1 MISGDRSP
9 QTNYLIRR
17 TVSFKFTF
25 LSFYWKVL
33 KTTVARFLA
42 KSALTLSA
50 ALSYYTI
57 FSLPP
62 MLLIILE
69 TTSRFYDRQEVQQ
82 AIFNEI
88 GDLVGQSGARQL
100 MATLDRLNIFE
111 TTWWATA
118 VGVIVLVFTA
128 TTVFVTMQNALNKI
142 FFVKA
147 GQLKGYGILK
157 MLRDRILSFALI
169 LSMAFILLV
178 SLIVDALLTSF
189 GDYLK
194 EWIGAFSTLMVII
207 TSFVLPIVVISLLFA
222 LLFKFLPDARLR
234 WRDTWFGALLT
245 AVLFA
250 LGQYLISFYIGNSQM
265 ASLYDA
271 AGSVLGVMLWVYY
284 TSAIFLFG
292 GTFSYVRAKLLNRR
306 IMPADYAVRVE
317 QKEVTVEQKEVQ

>member
-1 MISGDRSP
+1 MTEALNPI
-9 QTNYLIRR
+9 LIRR
-17 TVSFKFTF
+17 TVSFKFTL

-33 KTTVARFLA
+33 KNTVERFLA

-118 VGVIVLVFTA
+118 VGIIVLVFTA
-128 TTVFVTMQNALNKI
+128 TTVFVTMQNALNRI
-142 FFVKA
+142 FGVRA
-147 GQLKGYGILK
+147 GQLKGFGIFK

-207 TSFVLPIVVISLLFA
+207 TSFALPIVVISLLFA

-271 AGSVLGVMLWVYY
+271 AGSLLVVMLWVYY

-292 GTFSYVRAKLLNRR
+292 PTFTYVRAKLLNRS

-317 QKEVTVEQKEVQ
+317 QKEVTVETGFDD

>member
-1 MISGDRSP
+1 M
-9 QTNYLIRR
+9 
-17 TVSFKFTF
+17 

-33 KTTVARFLA
+33 KNTVERFLA

-118 VGVIVLVFTA
+118 VGIIVLVFTA
-128 TTVFVTMQNALNKI
+128 TTVFVTMQNALNRI
-142 FFVKA
+142 FGVRA
-147 GQLKGYGILK
+147 GQLKGFGIFK

-207 TSFVLPIVVISLLFA
+207 TSFALPIVVISLLFA

-271 AGSVLGVMLWVYY
+271 AGSLLVVMLWVYY

-292 GTFSYVRAKLLNRR
+292 PTFTYVRAKLLNRS

-317 QKEVTVEQKEVQ
+317 QKEVTVETGFDD

>member
-1 MISGDRSP
+1 
-9 QTNYLIRR
+9 
-17 TVSFKFTF
+17 
-25 LSFYWKVL
+25 
-33 KTTVARFLA
+33 
-42 KSALTLSA
+42 
-50 ALSYYTI
+50 
-57 FSLPP
+57 

-142 FFVKA
+142 FGVKA
-147 GQLKGYGILK
+147 GQLKGYGIFK

-271 AGSVLGVMLWVYY
+271 AGSVLVVMLWVYY

-292 GTFSYVRAKLLNRR
+292 ATFTYVRAKLLNRR

-317 QKEVTVEQKEVQ
+317 QKEVTVEQKEVQQR